1 MFVFLVVMEMYV
13 HVINYSHR
21 IPIIAKM
28 ADLRLEAQGHD
39 QARQSSECVCV
50 CVLFDW
56 LEM

>member
-13 HVINYSHR
+13 HVINYSHC

-28 ADLRLEAQGHD
+28 ADLRLEAQG